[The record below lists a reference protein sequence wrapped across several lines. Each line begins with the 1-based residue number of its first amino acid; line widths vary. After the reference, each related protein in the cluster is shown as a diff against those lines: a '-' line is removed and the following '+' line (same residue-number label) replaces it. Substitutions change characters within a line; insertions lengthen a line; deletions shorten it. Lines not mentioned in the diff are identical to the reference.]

1 MQVGEKLRE
10 KAEDSTPG
18 VWLGHVKER
27 KTARR
32 MKQHLSLPSTRDH
45 HTHTVWEGA
54 GRGQEREGRERKQ
67 KESTKQA
74 LDRYSKAKNVLET
87 TC

>member
-1 MQVGEKLRE
+1 
-10 KAEDSTPG
+10 
-18 VWLGHVKER
+18 
-27 KTARR
+27 
-32 MKQHLSLPSTRDH
+32 MKQHLSHLPRLTTRCGKAQG
-45 HTHTVWEGA
+45 EG
-54 GRGQEREGRERKQ
+54 RSEREKEN